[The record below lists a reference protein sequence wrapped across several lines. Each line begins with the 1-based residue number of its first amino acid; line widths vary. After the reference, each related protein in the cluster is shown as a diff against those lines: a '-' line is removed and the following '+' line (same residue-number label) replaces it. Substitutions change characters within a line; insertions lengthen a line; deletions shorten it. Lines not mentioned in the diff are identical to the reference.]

1 MKKLNFLKAI
11 VDFVWIMSFITF
23 PALIFLFGY
32 IILSSEPIGLPI
44 NLNGIEIE
52 VIDQKTKILL
62 VFIILAAILILY
74 SLYLFKKILK
84 SFQRTKIF
92 DIEVIKNFNTIG
104 VLLIVAS
111 ITSGVPAF
119 LIKLLKKGASFELGL
134 NPFVMLFSL
143 GLFFMVLSE
152 VFTIAK
158 KQKEENELT
167 I

>member
-23 PALIFLFGY
+23 SALIFLFGY
-32 IILSSEPIGLPI
+32 IIFSNESIGLPI
-44 NLNGIEIE
+44 KLNGIEIE

-104 VLLIVAS
+104 VLLIVSS

-119 LIKLLKKGASFELGL
+119 LIKLQKKGASFELGL

-152 VFTIAK
+152 VFTVAK
-158 KQKEENELT
+158 KQKDENELT